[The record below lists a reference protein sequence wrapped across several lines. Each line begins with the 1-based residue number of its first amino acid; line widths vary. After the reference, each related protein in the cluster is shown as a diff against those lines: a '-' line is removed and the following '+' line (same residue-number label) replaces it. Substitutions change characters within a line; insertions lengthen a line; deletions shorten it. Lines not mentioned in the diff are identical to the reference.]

1 MDRSATVA
9 AGRWRSTL
17 TNLGRTKPRG
27 ARRCLWGKSAEGV
40 VDLAHRRPAE
50 FGAPADSLVFFASCR
65 RFEPRNRNAVR
76 RIWRSVPLR
85 ADRGHAGPWQ
95 APAADQAKG
104 WAFHHAACS
113 RGGARD
119 RGVCPRRKI
128 SMIRIGAPQ
137 QGHGSRKVRV
147 AGSASLSGVEAG
159 CGTPSRV
166 RIFAIL
172 ALRLALASRP

>member
-9 AGRWRSTL
+9 AGWWRSTL

-27 ARRCLWGKSAEGV
+27 ARRCLWRKSAEGV
-40 VDLAHRRPAE
+40 VHMADKRAPE
-50 FGAPADSLVFFASCR
+50 FGAPGESLTFSASCR
-65 RFEPRNRNAVR
+65 CFEPRKRATVC
-76 RIWRSVPLR
+76 RIWRSVPSR
-85 ADRGHAGPWQ
+85 ANRGHAGSRQ

-137 QGHGSRKVRV
+137 QRHGSRRV
-147 AGSASLSGVEAG
+147 SGACSVAVSGAGAG
-159 CGTPSRV
+159 CGTPSKA

>member
-9 AGRWRSTL
+9 AGWWRSTL

-27 ARRCLWGKSAEGV
+27 ARRCLWRKSADGV
-40 VDLAHRRPAE
+40 VDLAHRRPPA
-50 FGAPADSLVFFASCR
+50 FGAPGDSLAFSASCR
-65 RFEPRNRNAVR
+65 YFEPRKRATVC
-76 RIWRSVPLR
+76 RIWRSVPSR
-85 ADRGHAGPWQ
+85 ANRGHAGSRQ

-119 RGVCPRRKI
+119 RGVCPRRKN
-128 SMIRIGAPQ
+128 SMIRICAPQ
-137 QGHGSRKVRV
+137 QGHGSRRARG
-147 AGSASLSGVEAG
+147 AGSAAVLGAAAG
-159 CGTPSRV
+159 CGTPSRA